1 MEWSK
6 RLTRKDSSGV
16 RSLGGK
22 DAALRVASGKGV
34 SLSTYERFWGSLSS
48 KAAAELVAEMVLRLL
63 DLDRAAR
70 RARSGAGGSEA
81 GGAAPVPAPALVVTQ
96 SASGALALSVASAG
110 ALGAPGAPAAWDGGA
125 GGGRE
130 HVMLAFAQALDFCQ
144 LFVDVDVG
152 APAFVAARAQWD
164 AAQAEA
170 SKSGAGTNA
179 GAGVGG
185 VQHPAMER
193 AGTAMRNLVS
203 KYQKG
208 SGAGLVNFTIVDC
221 SYVPAGDGGPD
232 VHLLGPVGFGGDFFL
247 SLPYLRV
254 FAQTPQAPGG
264 RGGEPGLEL
273 YKAFEKNFLG
283 MLNAAERQPL
293 SFAASVVNL
302 LQMLRELLVVSPPTT
317 DLTMGPLAHV
327 RARVAEGLVFW
338 PRPIALFAV
347 GAVDAID
354 REGASPGLHARLRVL
369 AERPGLL
376 PSGLV
381 LGPRGVERSS
391 TGAGSGG
398 KGGASPPCV
407 LAVYDGS
414 SRESK
419 KTGELL
425 ASMQQLL
432 LEQRRALGGEP
443 EVSKRDI
450 VENALLL
457 GVCFD
462 AALFVPGAESAR
474 LELMEALH
482 AALISASDAQVDSW
496 LRAVLDGDAAV
507 LPPSLRPEQL
517 VQEVE
522 RRQRQLELEEA
533 GLLNVPD
540 EEEELEADPHQEAA
554 AEADGGGSS
563 RPRARRPRAE
573 AEMQRA
579 RNELYQTRVAV
590 LREAA
595 PKVAKR
601 AAAAPPAA
609 DSNAFAPQP
618 LLVGGL
624 FPAPPGGGPSSGAVA
639 RSIAHW
645 LPIPR
650 SNLVFATLLD
660 SPLASDALE
669 EGGRVGGRKQT
680 SALAAMRQQ
689 VQQQARRAR
698 AESGDSGGGDAAHGG
713 MEEVAIPDYGVPCA
727 DVASLVVIGGNA
739 ALHRTLCSYLKYL
752 RSAAAMLSATG
763 LDNKPQP
770 KDFYLVPVGRNDIA
784 AHLALHDPWY
794 RKHVWAPFAAELR
807 LTPPVDGAEQ
817 EGPEGDKKPGFGGQP
832 SPLELSFGL
841 VSDYVQGATER
852 VQLAFFEC
860 LCWRDE
866 DSADPAPPSI
876 VVPMVCQLELGLG
889 ACVNRFAEEKADSQ
903 EEGAEQQAAQ
913 SGFFSSLTGH
923 GGKPAPLATE
933 WHERLADKAF
943 LKSAAASELV
953 TPEVKVSI
961 AGVDLAGRPES
972 KTREQPPAEYLTF
985 SLSKTR
991 ATARARPDQPRIAAL
1006 PTEPAS
1012 RLVSPSEPWFEA
1024 NWVAL
1029 KPQHPQS
1036 AQLHELVKKKDKK
1049 PHEVKEVADRIV
1061 AQQVQV
1067 DAVACDIVATN
1078 RGKPFVVS
1086 IDLCSYGPFFRVKVV
1101 LSQHSL
1107 PIRTFTR
1114 GPATR
1119 D

>member
-1 MEWSK
+1 MERWGK
-6 RLTRKDSSGV
+6 RLTRKDSSSSV
-16 RSLGGK
+16 KALGGK
-22 DAALRVASGKGV
+22 DAAARVASGKGV
-34 SLSTYERFWGSLSS
+34 MLDTYERFWGALSS

-63 DLDRAAR
+63 DLDRAGR
-70 RARSGAGGSEA
+70 RARGGTGGAEPA
-81 GGAAPVPAPALVVTQ
+81 GAAPAPAPALVVTQ
-96 SASGALALSVASAG
+96 SASGVLSVAG
-110 ALGAPGAPAAWDGGA
+110 ALGAPAMPAAWDGGA
-125 GGGRE
+125 GGGRD

-170 SKSGAGTNA
+170 SKSGAAGCA
-179 GAGVGG
+179 GAGGA
-185 VQHPAMER
+185 QHPAMER

-208 SGAGLVNFTIVDC
+208 SGAGLVNFAIVDC
-221 SYVPAGDGGPD
+221 SYVLAGEGGPD
-232 VHLLGPVGFGGDFFL
+232 AQLLGAVGFGGDFFL
-247 SLPYLRV
+247 SLAYLRV
-254 FAQTPQAPGG
+254 FAQAPQAPGG

-283 MLNAAERQPL
+283 VLKAAERQPL

-302 LQMLRELLVVSPPTT
+302 LQMLRELLAASPPTT
-317 DLTMGPLAHV
+317 DLAMGPLARV
-327 RARVAEGLVFW
+327 RARAAEDLVFW
-338 PRPIALFAV
+338 PRPIALFAL

-376 PSGLV
+376 PPGLV
-381 LGPRGVERSS
+381 LGPRGVERAG
-391 TGAGSGG
+391 TGAGA
-398 KGGASPPCV
+398 ASTPCV
-407 LAVYDGS
+407 LAVYDGA

-419 KTGELL
+419 RTGELL

-457 GVCFD
+457 GVCFE

-482 AALISASDAQVDSW
+482 AALAAASDAQVDGW
-496 LRAVLDGDAAV
+496 LRAVLDGDATV
-507 LPPSLRPEQL
+507 LPPPLRPEQL

-522 RRQRQLELEEA
+522 RMQRELELEEA
-533 GLLNVPD
+533 GLPNVPD
-540 EEEELEADPHQEAA
+540 EEEELEPDPQQDAA
-554 AEADGGGSS
+554 AEAEGGGS
-563 RPRARRPRAE
+563 RLPRARRPRAE
-573 AEMQRA
+573 AAMQRA
-579 RNELYQTRVAV
+579 RHELYQARLAV

-601 AAAAPPAA
+601 AATAPPAA
-609 DSNAFAPQP
+609 DSTAFAPQP
-618 LLVGGL
+618 LLMGQPL
-624 FPAPPGGGPSSGAVA
+624 PAAPGGGPSSSGSGGSSAVA

-645 LPIPR
+645 LPVPR

-660 SPLASDALE
+660 SPLASDAVE

-698 AESGDSGGGDAAHGG
+698 AESGDESGGDAAHAGLDD
-713 MEEVAIPDYGVPCA
+713 VAIPDYGVPCA
-727 DVASLVVIGGNA
+727 DVSSLVVIGGNA
-739 ALHRTLCSYLKYL
+739 AVHRALCSYLKYL
-752 RSAAAMLSATG
+752 RSAAATLGATG
-763 LDNKPQP
+763 LDKKPQP
-770 KDFYLVPVGRNDIA
+770 KDFFLLPVGRNDLS

-794 RKHVWAPFAAELR
+794 RKHVWAPFASELR
-807 LTPPVDGAEQ
+807 LTPPVDGAAL
-817 EGPEGDKKPGFGGQP
+817 EGAEGDKKLSFGDQP
-832 SPLELSFGL
+832 SPLELNYGL

-852 VQLAFFEC
+852 VQVAFFEC

-876 VVPMVCQLELGLG
+876 LVPMACQLELGLG
-889 ACVNRFAEEKADSQ
+889 ACVNRFAEEKAGSP
-903 EEGAEQQAAQ
+903 EEGGELQAAQ

-923 GGKPAPLATE
+923 SGKPAPLVTE
-933 WHERLADKAF
+933 WHDTLADKAF
-943 LKSAAASELV
+943 LKSAAASELL

-961 AGVDLAGRPES
+961 AGVDLAGRPDL

-991 ATARARPDQPRIAAL
+991 ATARAHPDQPRIAAL

-1012 RLVSPSEPWFEA
+1012 RLVSPTEPWFEA

-1036 AQLHELVKKKDKK
+1036 VLLHELVKKKDKK

-1101 LSQHSL
+1101 RSEHSL